1 LTRRLIMD
9 LVFIVIYKSEYS
21 IAFGG
26 NPALMLAKSSVILIC
41 MNPLFGGT
49 KWSLQSLTPPWGN
62 LRSIYEYVRLHGPDP
77 LPDDSLVRGKNKF
90 GWIAGAWD
98 GVMGH
103 SWQGTDPPARGS
115 DIVLTLG
122 SLLNRADSRT
132 MGALYRLIVEEP
144 LLPSLELLIGELT
157 ESLPSLDRGR
167 LLEVGRYFAARS
179 GHREAVKFGLALIGL
194 VGEPEDLDI
203 LKILGKN
210 EEFTLYAAVAMDHVA
225 TEPEQALWELAKGV
239 RHWGRIQTV
248 ERLKETQNTEIQAWM
263 LREGF
268 RNGVMDEYLA
278 CICARAGRLHEALKR
293 QSVDDALLDGAADI
307 IHALITGGPAEGID
321 DYQQSVDACEAYV
334 NHVWSRRDLRL
345 RHFLSVAKLQWF
357 LSKPDGWDERGWSGW
372 TASRRTALRA
382 TCDEILGWET
392 WRNQIRQALA
402 SSDERAFYQ
411 GDTAAASLGIDTWEI
426 HFRRVKAA
434 PLTSSSWFR
443 LMQQTDDSRI
453 SNVVSFAEGVLPLD
467 QIETGPA
474 DEMGL
479 GPDFR
484 PHQALDWVLQDL
496 RRFPGNGWRLIRAGL
511 HSPVVRNRNMAIN
524 ALALWQREAWP
535 ADATVLVLKAHE
547 LEPVDSVK
555 HRLQDLL
562 EGRLAV

>member
-1 LTRRLIMD
+1 MPFQLGYRPKNIRKKQKAPTFVGASEIESELGNLTNNQTNPEGRARLTRRLIMD
-9 LVFIVIYKSEYS
+9 LVFIVIFKIEYS

-210 EEFTLYAAVAMDHVA
+210 EEFTLYAALAMDHVA
-225 TEPEQALWELAKGV
+225 TEPEQALWAVGQELYETGV
-239 RHWGRIQTV
+239 RIQTV
-248 ERLKETQNTEIQAWM
+248 ERLKETQNTEIHAWM

-278 CICARAGRLHEALKR
+278 CICARAGRLHEALKQ

-307 IHALITGGPAEGID
+307 IHALITDGPAEGID
-321 DYQQSVDACEAYV
+321 DYQHMPLTRVRAYV
-334 NHVWSRRDLRL
+334 NHVWSR
-345 RHFLSVAKLQWF
+345 
-357 LSKPDGWDERGWSGW
+357 PDF
-372 TASRRTALRA
+372 
-382 TCDEILGWET
+382 ET
-392 WRNQIRQALA
+392 QAL
-402 SSDERAFYQ
+402 
-411 GDTAAASLGIDTWEI
+411 
-426 HFRRVKAA
+426 
-434 PLTSSSWFR
+434 
-443 LMQQTDDSRI
+443 
-453 SNVVSFAEGVLPLD
+453 SFGCEVEAMV
-467 QIETGPA
+467 
-474 DEMGL
+474 
-479 GPDFR
+479 
-484 PHQALDWVLQDL
+484 
-496 RRFPGNGWRLIRAGL
+496 LIRAGW
-511 HSPVVRNRNMAIN
+511 V
-524 ALALWQREAWP
+524 
-535 ADATVLVLKAHE
+535 
-547 LEPVDSVK
+547 
-555 HRLQDLL
+555 
-562 EGRLAV
+562 G